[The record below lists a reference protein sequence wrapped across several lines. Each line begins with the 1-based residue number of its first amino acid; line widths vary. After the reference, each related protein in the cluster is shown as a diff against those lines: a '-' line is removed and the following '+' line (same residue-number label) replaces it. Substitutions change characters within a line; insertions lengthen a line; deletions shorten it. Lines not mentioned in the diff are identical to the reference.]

1 MKLIFPK
8 AIRGLSFERLV
19 AHDMS
24 NFDVRELLPS
34 LFFVIVANGR
44 RSRGRPNDPQDID
57 GFLDSLVQHERLEG
71 FDDEAGRA
79 MLDRWVRASIIQ
91 VSRVGKAR
99 RTEQIRYV
107 EPLSLLTYK
116 TGLPRES
123 GRRRRVDLYLYRA
136 MRRSLDRDGV
146 DRAPSALGRIFR
158 EAFGREVT
166 IGPAPEYDGSYNGDP
181 NVDLHTLLAL
191 CFIDGFAPTPAD
203 KTENALVADSP
214 ETTPAL
220 PDVEQ
225 NVGDDLLAFV
235 LAYTDRTSTMALT
248 DALATLI
255 NVHLFT
261 GTLKLAYA
269 TDELVRDG
277 GLPVAMR
284 RTAAATPPEIYVDF
298 TRERGSASDELA
310 QACVDRDLEM
320 LGRYYRAFMYLKTLD
335 HAVQTS
341 SRHREEFEGLE
352 NPEYLLRLVGTSSQ
366 LQDRVEFLLDAVVE
380 ETIKELSDE
389 DTAEQVRRH
398 VRDTIRHCD
407 GDHVDAFARLLAASQ
422 EKSLSSSLQKWFWS
436 VGGLRSDHGLLEGNL
451 MGRRRARYVISDQ
464 LLAVLVQLALI
475 DRGSELTPRGIR
487 SELSLERFLGWLH
500 ERFGLIIDRP
510 PAFVDGAGARA
521 AARDNLEAM
530 KRRLRQMGYFQALS
544 DDFAAQYLRDPQSS
558 LEHTS

>member
-1 MKLIFPK
+1 MKLVFPK
-8 AIRGLSFERLV
+8 AIRGLTFERLV
-19 AHDMS
+19 AHDMN

-44 RSRGRPNDPQDID
+44 RPRGRPNEPKDID
-57 GFLDSLVQHERLEG
+57 GFLDKLVQHERLEG

-79 MLDRWVRASIIQ
+79 MLDQWVRASVIEI
-91 VSRVGKAR
+91 SRTGKGR

-146 DRAPSALGRIFR
+146 DRAPTALGKIFR

-166 IGPAPEYDGSYNGDP
+166 IGPAPEYDGRYNGDAD
-181 NVDLHTLLAL
+181 VDLHTLLTL
-191 CFIDGFAPTPAD
+191 CYLDGFEPTPAD
-203 KTENALVADSP
+203 KTENALVGDSAA
-214 ETTPAL
+214 TTPAL
-220 PDVEQ
+220 PDVER

-235 LAYTDRTSTMALT
+235 LAYRDRASTIALT

-255 NVHLFT
+255 DLHLFT

-269 TDELVRDG
+269 TDELVRTGECPD
-277 GLPVAMR
+277 AMR
-284 RTAAATPPEIYVDF
+284 ESGEPTPPDIYVDF
-298 TRERGSASDELA
+298 TRERGSPSDELA

-352 NPEYLLRLVGTSSQ
+352 NPEYLLRLIGSSSE
-366 LQDRVEFLLDAVVE
+366 LQSKVEFLLDAVVE
-380 ETIKELSDE
+380 TTIEESD
-389 DTAEQVRRH
+389 DPDAAEQVRRH
-398 VRDTIRHCD
+398 VRDMIRYCN
-407 GDHVDAFARLLAASQ
+407 GDHVDAFARLLAESQ
-422 EKSLSSSLQKWFWS
+422 EKSLSVSLQKWFWS
-436 VGGLRSDHGLLEGNL
+436 VGGLRSDHGLIEGNL
-451 MGRRRARYVISDQ
+451 KGRRRARYVMSDQ

-475 DRGSELTPRGIR
+475 DRGTELTPRGIR

-544 DDFAAQYLRDPQSS
+544 DDFAAQYLRDPQRS